1 MHNNKTDN
9 FPPIEECF
17 PDENSFCS
25 THTAADAPKK
35 KEDPAVRISWRQL
48 FESSVL
54 ASPEIDRNFESF
66 IFIVSVEAD

>member
-35 KEDPAVRISWRQL
+35 KKRIRR
-48 FESSVL
+48 FEFPDDSCL
-54 ASPEIDRNFESF
+54 NPPC
-66 IFIVSVEAD
+66 